1 MSPVWWYRASGA
13 LLLLFAVGHQLGF
26 RRVDPAWGVDAV
38 VRGMQ
43 TARFGVQGFQ
53 RSYWDFFSGFGF
65 FTTAFLVFSAL
76 LAFALSRQSAD
87 VLANLRFVRWAF
99 AGCYVVIAAL
109 MVTNFF
115 AAPIVFGSL
124 IAVTLA
130 VAASLPTGTSMNTRT
145 IVEQYFEHLKHKS
158 GWEASLADDMVF
170 DSFTS
175 PRKEVRGRA
184 AYLESTKRFYGSIQS
199 MEVRQLTVEGD
210 RAVALTRYQLR
221 GPTGDFTSDVA
232 ETFGVANGKINSF
245 GIYFDTAP
253 FPK

>member
-1 MSPVWWYRASGA
+1 MSTVWWYRASA
-13 LLLLFAVGHQLGF
+13 VLLVLFALGHQLGF

-43 TARFGVQGFQ
+43 TARFPVQGSQ

-65 FTTAFLVFSAL
+65 FSTAFLLFSAL
-76 LAFALSRQSAD
+76 LAFELSRQSGD
-87 VLANLRFVRWAF
+87 VLRHLGFVRWAF
-99 AGCYVVIAAL
+99 AACYVAIAVL

-115 AAPIVFGSL
+115 AGPIVFGSL
-124 IAVTLA
+124 IAVCLA
-130 VAASLPTGTSMNTRT
+130 VAASITTGTHMGTRT
-145 IVEQYFEHLKHKS
+145 TIEQYFEHLKTRS
-158 GWEASLADDMVF
+158 GWEASLADDVVF
-170 DSFTS
+170 NSYTS
-175 PRKEVRGRA
+175 PPKEVRGKP

-199 MEVRQLTVEGD
+199 MEVRQLTVDGD

-221 GPTGDFTSDVA
+221 GPKGDFTSDVA
-232 ETFGVANGKINSF
+232 ETFGVTNGKINSF